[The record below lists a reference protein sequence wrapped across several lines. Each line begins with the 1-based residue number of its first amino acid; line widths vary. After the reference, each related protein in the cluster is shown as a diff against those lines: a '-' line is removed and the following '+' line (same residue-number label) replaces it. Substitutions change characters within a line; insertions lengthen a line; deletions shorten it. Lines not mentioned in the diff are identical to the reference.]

1 MNEQP
6 ILYAERGSAA
16 WITLNRPE
24 ALNAINPDLVSELD
38 AALTRADANEA
49 LRCVVITGAGRA
61 FCAGADLK
69 AINGQLAGDAG
80 DFTKGFVTELLAVL
94 NRIERFRLPV
104 IAALNGMA
112 LAGGLELVLV
122 CDLVIAAE
130 SARIGDA
137 HANYGLIPGGGGSV
151 RLPRKIGPMR
161 AKELMFTGA
170 FVPAAALVDA
180 GLVTRV
186 VADDALNDAVAALV
200 AELATKSPLGLARMK
215 QLVNDGMEQPL
226 ATALRLEF
234 TLIEAHAGSA
244 DMAEGLAAFEVKRKP
259 KFIGR

>member
-1 MNEQP
+1 MNQVP
-6 ILYAERGSAA
+6 VLYDERGAAA
-16 WITLNRPE
+16 WITLNRPQ
-24 ALNAINPDLVSELD
+24 ALNAIDADLLTALD
-38 AALTRADANEA
+38 EALSRADRNDA

-61 FCAGADLK
+61 FSAGADLK
-69 AINGQLAGDAG
+69 AVKSQLSGDAG
-80 DFTKGFVTELLAVL
+80 AFSKGFVSDFLALLE
-94 NRIERFRLPV
+94 RIERFRLPV

-170 FVPAAALVDA
+170 FVPAASW
-180 GLVTRV
+180 
-186 VADDALNDAVAALV
+186 
-200 AELATKSPLGLARMK
+200 SPRSR
-215 QLVNDGMEQPL
+215 PWS
-226 ATALRLEF
+226 R
-234 TLIEAHAGSA
+234 
-244 DMAEGLAAFEVKRKP
+244 R
-259 KFIGR
+259 